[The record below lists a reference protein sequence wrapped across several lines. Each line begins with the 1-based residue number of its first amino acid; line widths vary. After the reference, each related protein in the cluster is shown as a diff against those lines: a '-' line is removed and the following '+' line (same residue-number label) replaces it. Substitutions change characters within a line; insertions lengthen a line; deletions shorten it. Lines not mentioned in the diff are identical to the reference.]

1 MNISTNQNISQQKLA
16 QIDLHSFDFG
26 YTHDLD
32 THDSDRRECDQM
44 LEFKVAQIF
53 LNLPKK

>member
-1 MNISTNQNISQQKLA
+1 MSRVNQNISQQKFE

-32 THDSDRRECDQM
+32 THDSDRRECVQM